1 MIFLGNV
8 DLRRKTMKR
17 TCLFFL
23 LSVCVYVSAAVGQQN
38 AAWKPIDDG
47 MGRQGQDQPD
57 GTHRFGMPRSDLKV
71 MANGVELKA
80 GFALGSW
87 AAFRNMGNHMDVMG
101 DLVLTESEVGP
112 VMQKLVESGFE
123 ITALHNHLLGE
134 SPQIMYMHIHGMG
147 EGARLA
153 GTLRDALTLTK
164 TPTSS
169 PPSSGSQDLGF
180 DSKQL
185 DSIVGYAGRNN
196 GGVYQYSV
204 PRAEKITENGM
215 AIPNSMGIATAINF
229 QPTGG
234 GKAAI
239 TGDFV
244 LTAKEVNSVIKALRQ
259 NGIAVTALH
268 SHMLDEQPRLFFMHF
283 WANDDAMKLGKGVR
297 AALDQTNSSK
307 QN

>member
-1 MIFLGNV
+1 
-8 DLRRKTMKR
+8 MKR
-17 TCLFFL
+17 VCLFFL
-23 LSVCVYVSAAVGQQN
+23 LSLCLFVTGVDARQN
-38 AAWKPIDDG
+38 ASWKPIDDA

-71 MANGVELKA
+71 TANGVDLKA

-101 DLVLTESEVGP
+101 DLVLTEAEVGP
-112 VMQKLVESGFE
+112 VMQKLVDSGIE
-123 ITALHNHLLGE
+123 ITAVHNHLFGE
-134 SPQIMYMHIHGMG
+134 SPLIMYMHIHGMG
-147 EGARLA
+147 EGPKLA
-153 GTLRDALTLTK
+153 SALRGALALTK
-164 TPTSS
+164 TPASAPAAS
-169 PPSSGSQDLGF
+169 ASQDLGF

-185 DSIVGYAGRNN
+185 DGILGYAGKNN

-215 AIPNSMGIATAINF
+215 TIPNSMGVGTAINF
-229 QPTGG
+229 QPTAA

-244 LTAKEVNSVIKALRQ
+244 LTAKEVNPVIKALRQ

-283 WANDDAMKLGKGVR
+283 WANDDATKLGKGLR

>member
-1 MIFLGNV
+1 MPFAPNIKRTPTASNERPFCWTTCTNFSAND

-17 TCLFFL
+17 ICLFFL
-23 LSVCVYVSAAVGQQN
+23 LSLCLFVTGVDARQN
-38 AAWKPIDDG
+38 ASWKPIDDA

-71 MANGVELKA
+71 TANGVELKA

-101 DLVLTESEVGP
+101 DLVLTEAEVGP
-112 VMQKLVESGFE
+112 VMQKLVDSG
-123 ITALHNHLLGE
+123 IDVTAVHNHLLGE
-134 SPQIMYMHIHGMG
+134 SPLIMYMHIHGMG
-147 EGARLA
+147 EGPKLA
-153 GTLRDALTLTK
+153 SALRGALALTQ
-164 TPTSS
+164 TPA
-169 PPSSGSQDLGF
+169 PAPAAGANQDLGF

-185 DSIVGYAGRNN
+185 DGILGYTGRNN

-215 AIPNSMGIATAINF
+215 AIPNSMGVATAINF
-229 QPTGG
+229 QPTTP

-244 LTAKEVNSVIKALRQ
+244 LT
-259 NGIAVTALH
+259 
-268 SHMLDEQPRLFFMHF
+268 
-283 WANDDAMKLGKGVR
+283 
-297 AALDQTNSSK
+297 
-307 QN
+307 